1 MVTKTPKI
9 FVTII
14 SNILYLYFSVKIF
27 SNNSNLKSRG
37 DFRFWTF
44 LKMSNLRNPKIV
56 LKNSVKKR
64 VSELNGLKNIHR
76 VKKVVT
82 ITFSKII

>member
-1 MVTKTPKI
+1 MVTNSPI
-9 FVTII
+9 IIVTII
-14 SNILYLYFSVKIF
+14 RNILFLYFSVKIF

-64 VSELNGLKNIHR
+64 VSELNALKNIHR
-76 VKKVVT
+76 VKNVVT

>member
-1 MVTKTPKI
+1 MVTNIPNRI
-9 FVTII
+9 VTII
-14 SNILYLYFSVKIF
+14 RKTLYVYFSVKIF
-27 SNNSNLKSRG
+27 SNNSILKSRG

-56 LKNSVKKR
+56 LKKRVKNQ
-64 VSELNGLKNIHR
+64 VSELYGLKNRKNIIC
-76 VKKVVT
+76 VVT

>member
-1 MVTKTPKI
+1 MVTKSQSI
-9 FVTII
+9 SVTIM
-14 SNILYLYFSVKIF
+14 SNILYLKKPVKIF

-64 VSELNGLKNIHR
+64 VSELNALKNIHR
-76 VKKVVT
+76 VKNVVT
-82 ITFSKII
+82 ITFSQII

>member
-1 MVTKTPKI
+1 MVTNTPI
-9 FVTII
+9 ISVTIFR
-14 SNILYLYFSVKIF
+14 NILNLKKPVKIF

-64 VSELNGLKNIHR
+64 VSELNALKNINR
-76 VKKVVT
+76 VKNVVT

>member
-1 MVTKTPKI
+1 MVTNSPI
-9 FVTII
+9 IIVTII
-14 SNILYLYFSVKIF
+14 SNILFLYFSVKIF

-56 LKNSVKKR
+56 LKNRVKKR
-64 VSELNGLKNIHR
+64 VSELNALKNLNI
-76 VKKVVT
+76 VKNVVT
-82 ITFSKII
+82 ITFSQII

>member
-1 MVTKTPKI
+1 MVTFYQFFSVI
-9 FVTII
+9 II

-27 SNNSNLKSRG
+27 SNNSILKSRG

-44 LKMSNLRNPKIV
+44 LKMSILKNPKIV
-56 LKNSVKKR
+56 LKNRVKKR
-64 VSELNGLKNIHR
+64 VCELNGLKIINR
-76 VKKVVT
+76 VKNVVT